1 MPGSHDTFHDPPRFV
16 ALAAGTRVSG
26 KEILDQP
33 SACHIMTRRNISL
46 PSAKM
51 ARMKSWTCRG
61 RILQTAYASKFTQ
74 QSTTG
79 VDIILDAR
87 GIRRCCNSFT
97 GWSDPLVVIGFEAG
111 GTPVVKANYL
121 LLKNIGAQ
129 RTAGER
135 LQDRSARA
143 GKEIFLRRSFHSMSR
158 VGSNQRRRSPVRWR
172 SSGDAF
178 P

>member
-1 MPGSHDTFHDPPRFV
+1 LPHYDTPEYFL
-16 ALAAGTRVSG
+16 ALSKDGADEIVDLSRAGF
-26 KEILDQP
+26 
-33 SACHIMTRRNISL
+33 
-46 PSAKM
+46 
-51 ARMKSWTCRG
+51 
-61 RILQTAYASKFTQ
+61 LQTAYASKFTQ

-87 GIRRCCNSFT
+87 GIRRCCDSFT

-143 GKEIFLRRSFHSMSR
+143 GKEIFSRRSFHSMNR
-158 VGSNQRRRSPVRWR
+158 VGSISADDHQSAGEVPGTHFHSLLSRGAAGEPTPPPH
-172 SSGDAF
+172 GA
-178 P
+178 